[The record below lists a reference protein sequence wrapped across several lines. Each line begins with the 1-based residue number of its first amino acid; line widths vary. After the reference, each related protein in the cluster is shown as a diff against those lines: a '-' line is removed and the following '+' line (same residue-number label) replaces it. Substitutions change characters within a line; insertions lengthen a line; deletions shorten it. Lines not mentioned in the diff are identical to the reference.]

1 MIKPMWQDFLIRQDT
16 YQTRVTEMDQKAIIS
31 VLFAA
36 VVALIG
42 WNIKTTN
49 DLQLQVQRLEI
60 ILLDDAFTK

>member
-1 MIKPMWQDFLIRQDT
+1 
-16 YQTRVTEMDQKAIIS
+16 VDQKAIIS

-36 VVALIG
+36 VMGLIG

-60 ILLDDAFTK
+60 ILLNDALVK

>member
-1 MIKPMWQDFLIRQDT
+1 MKFEQLLGVCGLI
-16 YQTRVTEMDQKAIIS
+16 EMDQQAIIS

-36 VVALIG
+36 VVSLIG

-60 ILLDDAFTK
+60 ILLNDAFVK

>member
-1 MIKPMWQDFLIRQDT
+1 MNQGQ
-16 YQTRVTEMDQKAIIS
+16 IIS
-31 VLFAA
+31 VLFTA